1 MKEGYIKAR
10 AKINLNL
17 LVLEKR
23 EDGYHNIKSV
33 FQKINLYDE
42 IFLKKINENEFKM
55 ITNIEEINNKENIIY
70 KTYIKMKEKYKNIT
84 GVQVRLN
91 KNIPMQAGMAG
102 GSTDCA
108 AFIILMDK
116 LFDLNMSKKE
126 MKALG
131 KELGADV
138 IPCFYNKG
146 VVAEGIGDVITKINT
161 NFKYYIVIVKPDFSC
176 STKEMYKKIDEKQII
191 IKDTTKEIVE
201 ALENSDIEKLSSNL
215 YNVFEEV
222 IDKKEL
228 IQNIKQD
235 FINNGAISSLMTG
248 SGSAV
253 YGIYRNKESAKIAY
267 YNLKDKYRTYFATSY
282 NSKKNRPF

>member
-42 IFLKKINENEFKM
+42 IFLKKINGYEFNM
-55 ITNIEEINNKENIIY
+55 ITNIGEINNKENIIY

-84 GVQVRLN
+84 GVQVKLN

-116 LFDLNMSKKE
+116 LFDLNMSKEE
-126 MKALG
+126 MKSLG

-248 SGSAV
+248 SGSAI
-253 YGIYRNKESAKIAY
+253 YGIFKDKNTAKIAY
-267 YNLKDKYRTYFATSY
+267 ESLKDKYQTYICTSY
-282 NSKKNRPF
+282 NSRNDYII

>member
-17 LVLEKR
+17 LVLDKR
-23 EDGYHNIKSV
+23 EDNYHNIKSV

-42 IFLKKINENEFKM
+42 IFLKKINGYEFNM
-55 ITNIEEINNKENIIY
+55 ITNIGEINNKENIIY

-84 GVQVRLN
+84 GVQVKLN

-116 LFDLNMSKKE
+116 LFDLNMSKEE
-126 MKALG
+126 MKSLG

-201 ALENSDIEKLSSNL
+201 ALENNDIEKLSSNL

-228 IQNIKQD
+228 IQEIKQ
-235 FINNGAISSLMTG
+235 ILIKNGAI
-248 SGSAV
+248 
-253 YGIYRNKESAKIAY
+253 AKIAY